1 MNLKEEFKE
10 AQGWVKESLNFD
22 INKVMTTI
30 VIVSDK
36 IIMIIIMIMIIKES
50 LNFDINKVVTILIT
64 IVIDFDKIITIIM
77 IIIMI
82 IMIIIMMIIKDV
94 GQASECF
101 RLFTP

>member
-64 IVIDFDKIITIIM
+64 IVIDFHKIIM
-77 IIIMI
+77 IIIMM

-94 GQASECF
+94 GQASEFF